1 MSAGLVWTAVGVW
14 AGLGA
19 YVTWT
24 DLRRAVI
31 PRRAVWSAGATVA
44 VLLCVAAVAGEVAGG
59 VGSGVVGGDGG
70 GVGSGGGGGGGVGLA
85 RFAWAVVGAAS
96 VAAVLEA
103 VYRLRPGWVGYGDVR
118 FIVVNALLAGWW
130 GVEWSWWAL
139 MAGAL
144 AQWPAAAVSL
154 ARDGRG
160 AQVRWAPG
168 LTAGTAV
175 VVVWRLWSEGAVP

>member
-14 AGLGA
+14 AGLGV

-44 VLLCVAAVAGEVAGG
+44 VLLCVAAVAESIGA
-59 VGSGVVGGDGG
+59 
-70 GVGSGGGGGGGVGLA
+70 GGGGGGGLA